1 MMTMLKPTGKSCA
14 LPKPV
19 EKKPFF
25 LVKLIQTIYTLPVRA
40 YVRYDASIR
49 KWAVI
54 DPVTHD
60 PKQHFECALLENVTF
75 SSAMKRTTSSGCGG
89 TREEH
94 IGIAEG
100 DLSLHRNP
108 PTVLD
113 ARNLSFSGG
122 QFLDQDG
129 SPITHAKRIALMPDR
144 RAIYWV

>member
-1 MMTMLKPTGKSCA
+1 MMTMIKPTTKSCA
-14 LPKPV
+14 LPKAT

-25 LVKLIQTIYTLPVRA
+25 LVKLIQTIYPLPVRA
-40 YVRYDASIR
+40 SVRYDARIG

-54 DPVTHD
+54 DSITHD

-75 SSAMKRTTSSGCGG
+75 SSAKKVHRRGCGPA
-89 TREEH
+89 TEEH

-108 PTVLD
+108 PTVLN
-113 ARNLSFSGG
+113 ARNLSFKDGL
-122 QFLDQDG
+122 FLDQDG
-129 SPITHAKRIALMPDR
+129 SPITHAKRIALMSER

>member
-14 LPKPV
+14 LPKPT

-25 LVKLIQTIYTLPVRA
+25 LVKLIQTIYPVPVRA
-40 YVRYDASIR
+40 SVRYDARIG

-60 PKQHFECALLENVTF
+60 PKQHFESALLENVRF
-75 SSAMKRTTSSGCGG
+75 SSVMKRNPGCGLS
-89 TREEH
+89 TEEH

-113 ARNLSFSGG
+113 ARNLSFKDGL
-122 QFLDQDG
+122 FLDQDG
-129 SPITHAKRIALMPDR
+129 SPITQAKRIALMPDR